1 MERFTSRGEKAGRD
15 DSDSHDSD
23 EGGDGDENGDDKG
36 DMAVQVDQFF
46 SELDID
52 YSRQRKRLLTS
63 GIKVAPPPSLLFAPV
78 CCNRRK
84 FVHNKSFHTQRT
96 VRKQLHSFTYVSP
109 CTKHIT
115 QAPRRKSLLPTHL
128 HSVMGNANLRLA
140 RGDSNGAI
148 DLCKE
153 VIRQGTST

>member
-63 GIKVAPPPSLLFAPV
+63 GIKVAPPPPPPLPSAPV
-78 CCNRRK
+78 FCNRHK
-84 FVHNKSFHTQRT
+84 FVHNTQRT

-109 CTKHIT
+109 CTKYIT

-153 VIRQGTST
+153 VIRQGT